1 MEAADITALTAAFD
15 PSQFV
20 TVMLGVSA
28 FIIGVIGIEIVMGI
42 VKGGVRKV
50 KGHTKSGF

>member
-1 MEAADITALTAAFD
+1 MTAEQITSLTTAFA

-20 TVMLGVSA
+20 TIMLGVA
-28 FIIGVIGIEIVMGI
+28 TFIVGVIAIEIVMGI

-50 KGHTKSGF
+50 TKQTKRF